1 MYKQYLDIPP
11 SRLRGF
17 LETAFMSLQI
27 LDVVEHLTNS
37 LGPRLKMVLN
47 NINIKQW
54 VFLHITITSSLPKM
68 N

>member
-11 SRLRGF
+11 KSASGLLGD

-54 VFLHITITSSLPKM
+54 VFFCYALQ
-68 N
+68 